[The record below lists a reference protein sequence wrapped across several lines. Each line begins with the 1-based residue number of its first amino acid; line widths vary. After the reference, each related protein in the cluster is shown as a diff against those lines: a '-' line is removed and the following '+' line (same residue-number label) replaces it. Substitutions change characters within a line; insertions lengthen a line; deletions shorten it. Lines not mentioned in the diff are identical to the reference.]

1 MWWLFCSFLYF
12 WSINP
17 HYFLFLIRVPE
28 QTTFFCCTP
37 PALLHSSNC
46 LSDSTSNGASE
57 SCVLCSTHKGV
68 TCSLSSTLPVG
79 FFPERLLQNFLCSLF
94 LAKSRTLHFCSLHV
108 YVFWDDFRLHR
119 WLFSVCVTSKHGV
132 RCGFILTMSKLL
144 CKDMRV
150 FMGYKLQVWCW
161 TTCSDARGTRGLGPG
176 LCGFYP
182 DEVSS

>member
-1 MWWLFCSFLYF
+1 MPHFNPFCCSFAFLLWLERTEFLFALQRSYVMTVLFTPLFFGVYF

-94 LAKSRTLHFCSLHV
+94 LAKSRTLHFCLLHV
-108 YVFWDDFRLHR
+108 YIFWDDFRLHR
-119 WLFSVCVTSKHGV
+119 WL
-132 RCGFILTMSKLL
+132 LL
-144 CKDMRV
+144 H
-150 FMGYKLQVWCW
+150 
-161 TTCSDARGTRGLGPG
+161 
-176 LCGFYP
+176 LCYL
-182 DEVSS
+182 